1 MAEIRNNQPVKKV
14 VPKVSPVPVTRV
26 GESGGTAPITN
37 WTTSTSATTRTTNP
51 LGGSYDTSNNASTP
65 TGLPVGTSKDVKDAV
80 AGGTGSS
87 IVESTDV
94 PDADGNGVDDNANN
108 PEYYFNPLTGKWEKK
123 PVPNGKG
130 GNKLPHENEEGYELD
145 PATGTWIKKTV
156 KKPEIS
162 AETRDAFQL
171 LKLLFRSYDLE
182 ELADEIEGYMNEG
195 LSSNAA
201 LLKLKTNPTGKYAE
215 RFAGNLARNKNG
227 LNVVTEAEYLDLEKS
242 YAQTLKSYGLGSMIS
257 TDKKQNWKKFATYI
271 ENDISAL
278 EFKDRIDTVQQR
290 VVNADPATKELFKKW
305 YPSITDSDL
314 VSYFL
319 NPKETID
326 KLKTKTTT
334 AEIGAAFAGQNLM
347 TSMESANELAKYG
360 IDRAGA
366 LEGASSI
373 ADVLPVS
380 QKLGDIY
387 KETGIKYDQQA
398 GVDEFLK
405 SNAEAKRKRESLKS
419 KERASFGGSAGVGKN
434 AFSGPNI

>member
-1 MAEIRNNQPVKKV
+1 MMAQTAKQKAALEAQLKAAQAAIAQTKKTIANLSP
-14 VPKVSPVPVTRV
+14 PKTPALTDAQYDRKK
-26 GESGGTAPITN
+26 TAEAAAAKAAAIPTQAQIDNT
-37 WTTSTSATTRTTNP
+37 WATTKVGTTGKTQAQ
-51 LGGSYDTSNNASTP
+51 LDAAAGAAKTAEVINASGDGITSVVTP
-65 TGLPVGTSKDVKDAV
+65 TGIVK
-80 AGGTGSS
+80 TK
-87 IVESTDV
+87 
-94 PDADGNGVDDNANN
+94 DADGNPIGSDHPIDEIVT
-108 PEYYFNPLTGKWEKK
+108 P
-123 PVPNGKG
+123 
-130 GNKLPHENEEGYELD
+130 
-145 PATGTWIKKTV
+145 

-162 AETRDAFQL
+162 AETRDAFEL

-182 ELADEIEGYMNEG
+182 ELAGEIEGYMTEG
-195 LSSNAA
+195 LSANAA

-278 EFKDRIDTVQQR
+278 EFKDRIDTVQKR

-387 KETGIKYDQQA
+387 GETGVKYDQQA

-405 SNAEAKRKRESLKS
+405 SNAEAKRKRETLKS

>member
-1 MAEIRNNQPVKKV
+1 MAQTAKQKAALEAQLKAAQAAIAQTKKTIANLSP
-14 VPKVSPVPVTRV
+14 PKTPALTDAQYDRKK
-26 GESGGTAPITN
+26 TAEAAAAKAAAIPTQTQIDNT
-37 WTTSTSATTRTTNP
+37 WATTKVGTTGKTQAQ
-51 LGGSYDTSNNASTP
+51 LDAAAGAAKTAEVINASGDGITSVVAP
-65 TGLPVGTSKDVKDAV
+65 TGIVK
-80 AGGTGSS
+80 TK
-87 IVESTDV
+87 
-94 PDADGNGVDDNANN
+94 DADGNPIGSDHPIDEIVT
-108 PEYYFNPLTGKWEKK
+108 P
-123 PVPNGKG
+123 
-130 GNKLPHENEEGYELD
+130 
-145 PATGTWIKKTV
+145 

-162 AETRDAFQL
+162 AETRDAFEL

-182 ELADEIEGYMNEG
+182 DLAGEIEGYMTEG
-195 LSSNAA
+195 LSANAA

-257 TDKKQNWKKFATYI
+257 TDKKQNWKNFATYI

-278 EFKDRIDTVQQR
+278 EFKDRIDTVQKR

-366 LEGASSI
+366 LDGASNI
-373 ADVLPVS
+373 AEVLPVS

-387 KETGIKYDQQA
+387 GETGVKYDQQA

-405 SNAEAKRKRESLKS
+405 SNAEAKRKRETLKS
-419 KERASFGGSAGVGKN
+419 KERASFSGSAGVGKN